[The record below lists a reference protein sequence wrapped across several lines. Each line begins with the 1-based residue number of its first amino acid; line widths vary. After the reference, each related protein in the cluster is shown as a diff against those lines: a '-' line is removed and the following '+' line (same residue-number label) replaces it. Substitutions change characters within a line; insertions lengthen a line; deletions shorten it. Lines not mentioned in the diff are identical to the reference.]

1 MKKTALTKSSA
12 RRAPVKTLV
21 SAAIMVL
28 GASAANIALAEAAS
42 QKLTSPSGEIS
53 LEFYLTDKGQ
63 PAYRTRFHNK
73 PVIGESLLGLDF
85 RKAPDL
91 LENFSIIEVHSRSA
105 DSTWEQPWGEER
117 YIRDHF
123 NEMVV
128 QLQEKSPKA
137 RALNLVFR
145 AYDDGIAFRYQV
157 PAQSHLDKVEIL
169 DEATEFNLLENMST
183 WWTPALAGEKY
194 EYLTQNTPLDQVEL
208 VHTPLTMKG
217 KSDLAIAIHEA
228 ALKDYA
234 TMNLSGD
241 GTRLKAAL
249 VPIHKDNPVKVE
261 TSAPFASP
269 WRTVQIAEKET
280 DLITSYLAL
289 NLNEPNKLGDV
300 SWVQPGKYVGIW
312 WELHLEKGTW
322 NQGPK
327 HGATTENTKKYID
340 FAAANGFD
348 GVLVEG
354 WNEGWDGEWYNHG
367 GAAFNFT
374 KAYPDYDVDAVTE
387 YAAKKGVYIIG
398 HHETGSETDNY
409 ERQLEDA
416 YDFLQKHGMKA
427 VKTGYV
433 ESGELLTNGNYHH
446 GQKFVQHAEKVTK
459 VAAAHKVM
467 VVAHETVKDTGERRT
482 YPNLISREVARGQE
496 YDAWAKDGGNP
507 PDHTTIIPFTR
518 LLAGPMDFTPGTFDI
533 TLPSR
538 PDNQV
543 NTTLAKQLALYV
555 VVYSPVQM
563 ASDLPENYAKY
574 PDAFQFIKDV
584 AVDWETTRVL
594 SGEIGEHIAIA
605 RQTRDSE
612 DWFVGAV
619 TDEKAREVAVDLS
632 FLNKDLSYTAT
643 IYRDGEKADYRSN
656 PEDYVIETRKVKA
669 GDTVRAQL
677 APGGGMAI
685 SLLANEH

>member
-1 MKKTALTKSSA
+1 MLPTK
-12 RRAPVKTLV
+12 L
-21 SAAIMVL
+21 
-28 GASAANIALAEAAS
+28 
-42 QKLTSPSGEIS
+42 QSPSGAIS
-53 LEFYLTDKGQ
+53 VDVYLTDKGQ
-63 PAYRTRFHNK
+63 PAYRASYAGE

-85 RKAPDL
+85 HKAADM
-91 LENFSIIEVHSRSA
+91 LENFAIEAVQSRSA
-105 DSTWEQPWGEER
+105 DTTWEQPWGEER
-117 YIRDHF
+117 FIRDHY
-123 NEMVV
+123 NEVV
-128 QLQEKSPKA
+128 VALKDQGKA
-137 RALNLVFR
+137 TRKLNLIFR

-157 PAQSHLDKVEIL
+157 PAQPGLEQVEIL
-169 DEATEFNLLENMST
+169 DEATEFNMLENYSS

-194 EYLTQNTPLDQVEL
+194 EYLTRNTPLDQVKL
-208 VHTPLTMKG
+208 VHTPFTMKAN
-217 KSDLAIAIHEA
+217 SSPAHVVAIHEA
-228 ALKDYA
+228 VLKDYA
-234 TMNLSGD
+234 TMNLVGD

-261 TSAPFASP
+261 APVPFASP
-269 WRTVQIAEKET
+269 WRTVQIADRET
-280 DLITSYLAL
+280 DLITSYLTL

-300 SWVQPGKYVGIW
+300 SWVKPGKYVGIW
-312 WELHLEKGTW
+312 WEMHLEKSTW

-327 HGATTENTKKYID
+327 HGATTENTRKYID

-354 WNEGWDGEWYNHG
+354 WNWGWDGEWFNHG

-374 KAYPDYDVDAVTE
+374 KAYPDYDVDLLSK
-387 YAAKKGVYIIG
+387 YAAEKGVYIIG

-446 GQKFVQHAEKVTK
+446 GQKFVQHAEKVTR
-459 VAAAHKVM
+459 VAAEHKVM

-496 YDAWAKDGGNP
+496 YDAWSKDGGNP

-538 PDNQV
+538 PENQV

-555 VVYSPVQM
+555 VIYSPVQM

-584 AVDWETTRVL
+584 ATDWETTKVL

-605 RQTRDSE
+605 RQARGRE
-612 DWFVGAV
+612 DWFVGAI
-619 TDEKAREVAVDLS
+619 TDEKAREVAVNLD

-643 IYRDGEKADYRSN
+643 IYRDGEKADYQKN
-656 PEDYVIETRKVKA
+656 PEDYVIETRRVKA
-669 GDTVRAQL
+669 GDKVRAQL

-685 SLLANEH
+685 SLLADTP